1 MNSRWTTEEK
11 NKLIKLYSNKKTFAE
26 IGKILNR
33 SPNAIKLRI
42 EAIIYTNLAK
52 NKSPKDIAKSLNIDM
67 DTLKKHY
74 YSHKSFKENR
84 GEKVVDISFDNIK
97 QNKLTDENR
106 ILEEILKN
114 YEMKKKIK
122 KLYKA
127 NKLDKKHKLIFEKL
141 LGL

>member
-11 NKLIKLYSNKKTFAE
+11 NKLINLYSKKKTFAE

-33 SPNAIKLRI
+33 TSNAIKLRI

-67 DTLKKHY
+67 DTLKQHY

-141 LGL
+141 LSL

>member
-11 NKLIKLYSNKKTFAE
+11 NKLINLYSNKKTFAE

-42 EAIIYTNLAK
+42 EVIIYTNLAK

-97 QNKLTDENR
+97 QNKLLVDCLIIFVCFLVAVIQT
-106 ILEEILKN
+106 ILVILGFLK
-114 YEMKKKIK
+114 
-122 KLYKA
+122 
-127 NKLDKKHKLIFEKL
+127 
-141 LGL
+141 